1 VLPQERQKKR
11 RNDDDTQGASRDRRE
26 GEEGSDKEGQL
37 RIIDKQGR
45 VRSLLRDGGRLEEQ
59 TRAA

>member
-11 RNDDDTQGASRDRRE
+11 RNDDDTRGASRDGRE
-26 GEEGSDKEGQL
+26 GEEGSDKEGLL

-45 VRSLLRDGGRLEEQ
+45 VRSLRVGGRLEEQ
-59 TRAA
+59 KRAA

>member
-11 RNDDDTQGASRDRRE
+11 RNDDDTRGANRDGRE

-45 VRSLLRDGGRLEEQ
+45 VRSLRDGGRLDEQ
-59 TRAA
+59 KRAA